1 MVKALSFFFL
11 CTATL
16 ACAQITVDSLVSQQ
30 TSKILQDE
38 FAKSTD
44 YPIFEIIGDET
55 PVLNISAAH
64 EKTESFHRFYF
75 ELNDRNSAIQN
86 EQDVRTIAAQDIKRI
101 FPKKIADSLMM
112 ARIGLEYESRNGKI
126 RIVGALAM
134 LHRLIDGFPER
145 GESYVFMYYDSSS
158 NLKNI
163 EIKWNTY
170 KKDFITDNQSRQQ
183 NLELQSNELNKKISE
198 LGKPLTKDNI
208 QGNLYKAI
216 KSWRLKKDIHG
227 IKYLVP
233 SITYLGTYAED
244 GRNRYFSFDID
255 IHNTETSNLS
265 HTDICYSN
273 GEQK

>member
-38 FAKSTD
+38 FAKSAD

-101 FPKKIADSLMM
+101 FPKKIADSVMM
-112 ARIGLEYESRNGKI
+112 ARIGLEYESRNGEI

-134 LHRLIDGFPER
+134 LHRLIDGYPER
-145 GESYVFMYYDSSS
+145 GESYIFMYYDSSS

-163 EIKWNTY
+163 EIKWNSY
-170 KKDFITDNQSRQQ
+170 KKDSITDNQSRLQKI
-183 NLELQSNELNKKISE
+183 ESQSNVLSQKISE
-198 LGKPLTKDNI
+198 LGESLKRENI
-208 QGNLYKAI
+208 QGRLYRVI
-216 KSWRLKKDIHG
+216 RSWHLKKDDKG
-227 IKYLVP
+227 GKYLVP
-233 SITYLGTYAED
+233 SITYLGTYVE
-244 GRNRYFSFDID
+244 NKTKRYLSFDID
-255 IHNTETSNLS
+255 IYNPEKTNLTHTE
-265 HTDICYSN
+265 ICSSK
-273 GEQK
+273 GAQK

>member
-112 ARIGLEYESRNGKI
+112 ARIGLEYESRNGDE
-126 RIVGALAM
+126 RIVGAIVM
-134 LHRLIDGFPER
+134 LNRLIDGFPER
-145 GESYVFMYYDSSS
+145 GESYVFMYYDSIS

-170 KKDFITDNQSRQQ
+170 RRNFITDNPSMQQ
-183 NLELQSNELNKKISE
+183 NIESQRNALNKKIFE
-198 LGKPLTKDNI
+198 LGKHLARDNI
-208 QGNLYKAI
+208 QGQLYKVI
-216 KSWRLKKDIHG
+216 KSWHIKNDTSG
-227 IKYLVP
+227 NKYLVP
-233 SITYLGTYAED
+233 SITYLGTFAD
-244 GRNRYFSFDID
+244 NGRNRYFSFDID
-255 IHNTETSNLS
+255 IHNPEKSS
-265 HTDICYSN
+265 ISSSEICFNN
-273 GEQK
+273 GAE